1 MGKPDATKAA
11 RTFTAQEEADYYAT
25 KEIDLATPFEARHKK
40 PLPLNTNAQEAAVRV
55 NNIGGIL
62 KRSDPHV
69 GPMDRFGNAFK
80 PTQYFDQSQAQ
91 RPPPQSAAARSEP
104 PPERLQRAN
113 AAELVRQFKDKVLER
128 GGSAGIHS
136 LGRVFRL
143 LDADDDRRL
152 SSEELQVGLE
162 RYGLYMDKS
171 QVDELIG
178 ALDKDKSGSIR
189 LDEFL
194 KAIKGTINARRQKM
208 IDMAYKVLDK
218 NGNGS
223 IQMDD
228 IMATYSTDHDADVL
242 AGRLPSNAA
251 LENFLGQF
259 DTLVADGAVSRKEFT
274 EYYRSISAS
283 IDNDDYFELMIRN
296 AWHISGGDGW
306 CANTSNVRLL
316 VVSHTGEQKVVCI
329 LDDLG
334 LDVHDREAVLAALRA
349 QGETDVYKFTL
360 SGDI

>member
-1 MGKPDATKAA
+1 MGKPDETKAA
-11 RTFTAQEEADYYAT
+11 RTFTAQEETDYYAT
-25 KEIDLATPFEARHKK
+25 KAIDLATPFEARHKK
-40 PLPLNTNAQEAAVRV
+40 ALPLNTNAQEAAVRV
-55 NNIGGIL
+55 YNTGGIL

-80 PTQYFDQSQAQ
+80 GTQYAEPKTEAPRQQV
-91 RPPPQSAAARSEP
+91 ARNSP
-104 PPERLQRAN
+104 APVSSGRAG

-143 LDADDDRRL
+143 LDTDDDRRL
-152 SSEELQVGLE
+152 NAEELQVGLE
-162 RYGLYMDKS
+162 RYGLFMDNS
-171 QVDELIG
+171 QVEELIG

-194 KAIKGTINARRQKM
+194 KAIKGTINARRQGM

-259 DTLVADGAVSRKEFT
+259 DTLVSDGAVSRKEFT

-296 AWHISGGDGW
+296 AWHIPGGEGW